1 MAHHIF
7 LIHGMGDFKDK
18 WSQNGDPSVQAQ
30 LKGFFK
36 GYKDTA
42 PVADEFQIHEVNYNT
57 VFEKWR
63 EIWKKNSSSA
73 AAAATALGISK
84 GIASDLIKLAGAPVG
99 DGLLRTHVLDV
110 ALYRFCRQISDEVML
125 TVIDTVGK
133 VYAGGSKTDP
143 SFRYSLIA
151 HSLGTVVAYEAFHAN
166 LSSKK
171 PLPPASRPDNVF
183 MIANTAAAL
192 WQRGPDIYRPEVAP
206 NLASDRGWCFKMANF
221 GHRLDPVARLRPFDP
236 PTAWFDPG
244 MKDSTYLDV
253 WLKET
258 DVQELNVHSLSHY
271 LGHPSVHIPILRHLV
286 SSNAIS
292 KPVEE
297 QAIEDW
303 RKKRDDIFKHQAQQT
318 LGALLLKLSPNL
330 IDQLALVQAFR
341 ALALDSQSKSPDG
354 DA

>member
-18 WSQNGDPSVQAQ
+18 WSEAGDPSIQAQ

-36 GYKDTA
+36 AYKDTE
-42 PVADEFQIHEVNYNT
+42 PVAEEFEIHEVNYNT

-73 AAAATALGISK
+73 AAAATALGITEGS
-84 GIASDLIKLAGAPVG
+84 ATDLIKLAGAPAG
-99 DGLLRTHVLDV
+99 DGFLRTHVLDV
-110 ALYRFCRQISDEVML
+110 ALYRLCRQISDEVML
-125 TVIDTVGK
+125 TVINTVGK
-133 VYAGGSKTDP
+133 VYAQGRKADKT
-143 SFRYSLIA
+143 FRYSLIA

-166 LSSKK
+166 LSGKK
-171 PLPPASRPDNVF
+171 PLPPSSRPDNVF

-192 WQRGPDIYRPEVAP
+192 WQRGPDIYLPDVAP
-206 NLASDRGWCFKMANF
+206 NLASDKGWCFRMANF

-236 PTAWFDPG
+236 PTTWFDPG
-244 MKDSTYLDV
+244 MKDRTYLDV
-253 WLKET
+253 WLKES
-258 DVQELNVHSLSHY
+258 DVQELNVHSLTHY

-292 KPVEE
+292 KDVEA

-303 RKKRDDIFKHQAQQT
+303 RKKRDDIFKHQAEQT
-318 LGALLLKLSPNL
+318 LGVLLLKLSPNL
-330 IDQLALVQAFR
+330 LDQLALVQSFR
-341 ALALDSQSKSPDG
+341 DLALKSQSKSPDG